1 MRTEGLLFAGVAL
14 FFGVNAAGYGWYSH
28 ETAGTAALTV
38 ATLMASLVAFF
49 CATHYS
55 RKGPRPQDLPDA
67 EIADGAGPLEFF
79 PPRSAWPVFAAAS
92 VAVMA
97 LGVVFGLWLF
107 VIGFGLLAPAVFGF
121 VFQYAGRDSQRAG
134 PEGPEGSAGSA
145 GPEGSEGTAGTAG
158 GEGISTRSP

>member
-1 MRTEGLLFAGVAL
+1 MRTEGFLFAGVAL
-14 FFGVNAAGYGWYSH
+14 FFGVNAVGYGWYSH

-55 RKGPRPQDLPDA
+55 RKGLRPQDLPDA
-67 EIADGAGPLEFF
+67 EVADSAGPLEFF
-79 PPRSAWPVFAAAS
+79 PPRSPWPVYAAAS
-92 VAVMA
+92 VTVMA

-121 VFQYAGRDSQRAG
+121 VFQYAGRDPQRG
-134 PEGPEGSAGSA
+134 GPEGSAGST
-145 GPEGSEGTAGTAG
+145 GSEESGGTAGS
-158 GEGISTRSP
+158 EGISTRSP